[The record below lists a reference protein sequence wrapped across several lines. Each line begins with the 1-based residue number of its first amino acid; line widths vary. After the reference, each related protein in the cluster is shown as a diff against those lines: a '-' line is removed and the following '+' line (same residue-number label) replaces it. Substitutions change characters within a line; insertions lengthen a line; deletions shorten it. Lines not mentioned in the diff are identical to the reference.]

1 MPDPNIIT
9 NVDLKNPQHLLSL
22 VKAAP
27 EEPNF
32 LQERYFPCNPDTDI
46 FPTRKV
52 LIEYNA
58 TNQKKAPFMKKGTKT
73 STRDTYITDEFA
85 PARISAGRDLT
96 LDDLAQKGMGEALFS
111 DMTPEQR
118 AAIIHMA
125 DFSDLKNRCKRT
137 LEKMAADC
145 MIDNAYTAKYEDTTE
160 GEEIT
165 LSFNE
170 GEGVDTQYTPSAMW
184 DASAANI
191 YGDLKA
197 MARMIRQNGCAAT
210 DLILGAD
217 AADLITG
224 NAEMQKRL
232 DIRRFEI
239 GTIEPKIVGGNA
251 NVVLV
256 GLLNVDGVKLNLI
269 QYSGGYEDEE
279 SGLLIPYVP
288 ANKIIMTAPA
298 CGKSLYAAISQLEA
312 DEMHHTHRAQFV
324 PKYLGDRENDVR
336 KFQLQCAPL
345 LIPRIKKCWASATV
359 TA

>member
-1 MPDPNIIT
+1 MADPNIVTSI
-9 NVDLKNPQHLLSL
+9 NLKDPQTLLSL

-32 LQERYFPCNPDTDI
+32 LLNRYFPCNPETDI

-52 LIEYNA
+52 LIEYNNV
-58 TNQKKAPFMKKGTKT
+58 NQKKAPFMKKGTKT

-85 PARISAGRDLT
+85 PARISVGRELT
-96 LDDLAQKGMGEALFS
+96 LDDLAQKGFGEAVFS
-111 DMTPEQR
+111 GMSPEER

-125 DFSDLKNRCKRT
+125 DFADLKKRCQRT

-145 MIDNAYTAKYEDTTE
+145 MVDNAYTAKYEDTDAA
-160 GEEIT
+160 EEIT

-170 GEGVDTQYTPSAMW
+170 GEGVDTAYTPAAKW

-197 MARMIRQNGCAAT
+197 MARMIRSNGCAAT

-217 AADLITG
+217 AADLITA
-224 NAEMQKRL
+224 NPDIQKL
-232 DIRRFEI
+232 MDIRRYEI
-239 GTIEPKIVGGNA
+239 GSIEPKIVGNNE

-269 QYSGGYEDEE
+269 QYSGAYEDE
-279 SGLLIPYVP
+279 SGLLVPYVP

-298 CGKSLYAAISQLEA
+298 CGKSLFAAITQLEA
-312 DEMHHTHRAQFV
+312 DEMHHTHRAMFV
-324 PKYLGDRENDVR
+324 PKYIGDRENDVR

-345 LIPRIKKCWASATV
+345 LIPRVKKCWASATV
-359 TA
+359 IDA